1 MTQVCYRG
9 VDYLYT
15 TMYFD
20 WFIYV
25 VNFASKRL
33 PSELNASVIKLLG
46 EGMRKRLEFWANQG
60 GGGGS
65 GGGFGR
71 KTDIH

>member
-9 VDYLYT
+9 VDFLYT

-20 WFIYV
+20 WFISV

-46 EGMRKRLEFWANQG
+46 VGLRKRLEFGADPGWWWFQTQDWHPLK
-60 GGGGS
+60 
-65 GGGFGR
+65 FC
-71 KTDIH
+71 

>member
-9 VDYLYT
+9 VDFLYT

-20 WFIYV
+20 WFMSV

-33 PSELNASVIKLLG
+33 PSELNAFRHQVV
-46 EGMRKRLEFWANQG
+46 
-60 GGGGS
+60 
-65 GGGFGR
+65 GR
-71 KTDIH
+71 RNAEKVGTLSQPGWWW